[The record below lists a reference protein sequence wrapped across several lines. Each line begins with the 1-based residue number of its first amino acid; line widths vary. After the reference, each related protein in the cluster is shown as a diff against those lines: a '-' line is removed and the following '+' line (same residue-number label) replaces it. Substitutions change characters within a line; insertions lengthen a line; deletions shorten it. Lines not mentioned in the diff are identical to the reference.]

1 MAPVCKIGKKL
12 ILVYSLRYGLFS
24 VLISNVDMKE
34 NSHFLHLWRY
44 FSQLN
49 GYQYSSHTVGGGG
62 GGRGG
67 GGCCLIC
74 FIPSS
79 CYTIL
84 HILVLITDYS
94 VYLIKMYIVRLKAA
108 VTVNRGHLLFLSN
121 WSHLRLVCPGASVC
135 PTLNFEFFVRFMR
148 LISVHYFHLF
158 IHICNIKNINY
169 TSTHA

>member
-1 MAPVCKIGKKL
+1 MLTWKKIP
-12 ILVYSLRYGLFS
+12 IFFIYDVIFPNWMD
-24 VLISNVDMKE
+24 ISTVPIR
-34 NSHFLHLWRY
+34 WVVV
-44 FSQLN
+44 
-49 GYQYSSHTVGGGG
+49 VGG
-62 GGRGG
+62 GG

>member
-1 MAPVCKIGKKL
+1 MNTCLFFKIWFIQCSNFKCWHSRKFPFCSFMTL
-12 ILVYSLRYGLFS
+12 FFPIEWISVQFPYGGWWWWG
-24 VLISNVDMKE
+24 E
-34 NSHFLHLWRY
+34 
-44 FSQLN
+44 
-49 GYQYSSHTVGGGG
+49 
-62 GGRGG
+62 G